1 MSELTIDAEELLF
14 DAERGRAAIG
24 RSRKLLCELGAGAD
38 RAEHR
43 DVAAA
48 WGDLG
53 VLGGRK
59 RRLMGVSNEIFFR
72 FA

>member
-53 VLGGRK
+53 VLGG
-59 RRLMGVSNEIFFR
+59 
-72 FA
+72 